1 MAGTDD
7 VQPSR
12 LLTLPTWLIG
22 QTGVHAH
29 QLLTEALS
37 TADARG
43 YHYRL
48 LAALEEFGPASQAT
62 LGRRTDM
69 DRSDVAEAL
78 NELAGQGLVKRSG
91 DPVDR
96 RRNVI
101 TITRAGATRL
111 LALDEVLAEVQ
122 DELLAPLSATQR
134 QTLVRMLTRVL
145 EHHDGIL
152 REDSGAVM
160 RFAISIPQYARDSH
174 FDDVAFRA
182 HLRRVEELGLFES
195 AWAQE
200 QVIGAA
206 GSIAPLQTLTFAA
219 ACTEQLRL
227 GCAVFVL
234 PLHNPLHLAK
244 AISSL
249 DCLSH
254 GRVEVGIAT
263 GGRGRPFEA
272 FGIDPDK
279 PVARFNEALALMK
292 ACWTQREINFDG
304 RLWKLHGAS
313 MEPKPVQKPY
323 PPVWFG
329 GSVPAGMRRA
339 VRHGDGFMGAG
350 SQTPAQF
357 AEQVKVVREELSA
370 QGRDPGTFRIG
381 KRVYVHVD
389 DDAAHGR
396 RRLEDALTEHYG
408 RGGWSE
414 HIFAGPPET
423 CAAGI
428 RAVADAGA
436 ELILLN
442 PLVDDA
448 EQLERL
454 AGEVIPALS

>member
-1 MAGTDD
+1 
-7 VQPSR
+7 
-12 LLTLPTWLIG
+12 
-22 QTGVHAH
+22 
-29 QLLTEALS
+29 
-37 TADARG
+37 
-43 YHYRL
+43 
-48 LAALEEFGPASQAT
+48 
-62 LGRRTDM
+62 
-69 DRSDVAEAL
+69 
-78 NELAGQGLVKRSG
+78 
-91 DPVDR
+91 
-96 RRNVI
+96 
-101 TITRAGATRL
+101 
-111 LALDEVLAEVQ
+111 
-122 DELLAPLSATQR
+122 
-134 QTLVRMLTRVL
+134 
-145 EHHDGIL
+145 
-152 REDSGAVM
+152 M
-160 RFAISIPQYARDSH
+160 RFAISIPQYARDSR

-195 AWAQE
+195 GWVQE

-206 GSIAPLQTLTFAA
+206 GSLAPLETLAYAA
-219 ACTEQLRL
+219 ACTEQLRF

-254 GRVEVGIAT
+254 GRLEVGIAS

-272 FGIDPDK
+272 FGVDADR

-292 ACWTQREINFDG
+292 ACWAEPEINFDG
-304 RLWKLHGAS
+304 QLWKLQGAT

-323 PPVWFG
+323 PPLWFG

-370 QGRDPGTFRIG
+370 QGRDPDTFRIG
-381 KRVYVHVD
+381 KRVYIHVD
-389 DDAAHGR
+389 DDAERGR
-396 RRLEDALTEHYG
+396 RQLEDALMGHYG

-414 HIFAGPPET
+414 HIFAGPPEA
-423 CAAGI
+423 CVAGI
-428 RAVADAGA
+428 RTVADAGA

-448 EQLERL
+448 GQLERL
-454 AGEVIPALS
+454 AAEVIPALN